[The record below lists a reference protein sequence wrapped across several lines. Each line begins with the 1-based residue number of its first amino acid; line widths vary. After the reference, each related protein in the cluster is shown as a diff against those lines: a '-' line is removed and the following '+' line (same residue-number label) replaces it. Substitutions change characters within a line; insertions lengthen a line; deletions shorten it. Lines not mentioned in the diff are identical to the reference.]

1 MNPRARGSSN
11 IQWINRKD
19 MSARTEDG
27 VSLCQ
32 RALQIITELCLA
44 GHVNREKCADIFP
57 TESNIPGKRSSD
69 ISVSLLAVL
78 VGFCGLALLVVSLF
92 VFWKL
97 CWPIWRSKAISS
109 HSETVSQG
117 VLPEAP
123 APAPLVPP
131 SLPERQGLQAEKQ
144 EKKEEEEEEQRRK
157 VPEVKVNGCR
167 SVKSLEAAMKISQTS
182 PDIPAEVQ
190 QTIRGRL
197 SKKTKIQKQ
206 STEPTSFS
214 RHNSFRRLLR
224 RQMNVTSVDFTMDT
238 LPVRQSS
245 AVSIGRIKPELYKQ
259 KSVDS
264 EEGNKEPVETCG
276 KLSFALK
283 YDYEEQ
289 ALVVRILKA
298 LDLPAKDFTGT
309 SDPYVKIY
317 LLPERKKKFQ
327 TRVHRKTLNPTFDEV
342 FCFPVEYDQLCNRK
356 LHFSVYDFDRFTSHD
371 MIGEVVV
378 DNLFELSDLS
388 REAVVWKDILA
399 STTESVDL
407 GEIMYSLCYLPT
419 AGRMTLTVIKCRNL
433 KAMDITGSSD
443 PYVKVSLICDGRR
456 LKKRKTT
463 TKKSTLNPVYN
474 EAIIFDIPPENVE
487 QVSLSIVVM
496 DYDRV
501 GHNEVIGVC
510 RTGPDAEGLGRDH
523 WNEMLAYPRKPITHW
538 HALCE
543 WPGRGSSFESQASC
557 PSPKPPQ
564 TP

>member
-1 MNPRARGSSN
+1 MSRWELFFHASLDAEVLYDFILSCFIKQVHMLPPLSYSWLSLLFSLSPLHVCLSYFVPRLPLLSFSC
-11 IQWINRKD
+11 
-19 MSARTEDG
+19 
-27 VSLCQ
+27 VSCPPLWVSPWL
-32 RALQIITELCLA
+32 R
-44 GHVNREKCADIFP
+44 V
-57 TESNIPGKRSSD
+57 D
-69 ISVSLLAVL
+69 ISISLLAVV

-97 CWPIWRSKAISS
+97 CWPIWRSKALSA
-109 HSETVSQG
+109 HAENGLHVG
-117 VLPEAP
+117 FPE
-123 APAPLVPP
+123 VPP
-131 SLPERQGLQAEKQ
+131 ANSPPVTECKAPEV
-144 EKKEEEEEEQRRK
+144 EKKYY
-157 VPEVKVNGCR
+157 PLEVKANGR
-167 SVKSLEAAMKISQTS
+167 STVKLLEAAMKISQTS

-190 QTIRGRL
+190 TALREKL
-197 SKKTKIQKQ
+197 SQQAKIQRQ
-206 STEPTSFS
+206 TTEPTSSS
-214 RHNSFRRLLR
+214 RHNSFRRHLP
-224 RQMNVTSVDFTMDT
+224 RQMNVTSVDFSPDT
-238 LPVRQSS
+238 LPLRQSS
-245 AVSIGRIKPELYKQ
+245 TVSIGRIKPELYKQ

-264 EEGNKEPVETCG
+264 EDEAKEPVETCG
-276 KLSFALK
+276 KLSFALR

-298 LDLPAKDFTGT
+298 LELPAKDFTGT

-327 TRVHRKTLNPTFDEV
+327 TRVHRKNLNPMFDET
-342 FCFPVEYDQLCNRK
+342 FCFPVVYDEICNRK

-388 REAVVWKDILA
+388 REAVVWKDIHA
-399 STTESVDL
+399 ATTESVDL

-443 PYVKVSLICDGRR
+443 PYVKVYLICDGRR

-487 QVSLSIVVM
+487 QVSLSIMVM

-510 RTGPDAEGLGRDH
+510 RAGPDAEGLGRDH

-538 HALCE
+538 HALGEC
-543 WPGRGSSFESQASC
+543 PGRAASFESQGSC

>member
-1 MNPRARGSSN
+1 MTLY
-11 IQWINRKD
+11 D
-19 MSARTEDG
+19 FLT
-27 VSLCQ
+27 
-32 RALQIITELCLA
+32 
-44 GHVNREKCADIFP
+44 
-57 TESNIPGKRSSD
+57 SSD
-69 ISVSLLAVL
+69 LYQTRAFAASSFTACFLSSLFSLPCLSVTLRPSLARPLSLPLLLAVV

-97 CWPIWRSKAISS
+97 CWPIWRSKALSS
-109 HSETVSQG
+109 HVDNG
-117 VLPEAP
+117 PRVGLPEAP
-123 APAPLVPP
+123 LPAPLPVTP
-131 SLPERQGLQAEKQ
+131 LHK
-144 EKKEEEEEEQRRK
+144 
-157 VPEVKVNGCR
+157 
-167 SVKSLEAAMKISQTS
+167 AAMKISQTS

-190 QTIRGRL
+190 TALRERL
-197 SKKTKIQKQ
+197 GQQAKIQRQ
-206 STEPTSFS
+206 TTDPTSSS
-214 RHNSFRRLLR
+214 RHNSFRRHLP
-224 RQMNVTSVDFTMDT
+224 RQMNVTSVDFSMDT
-238 LPVRQSS
+238 IPIRQSS
-245 AVSIGRIKPELYKQ
+245 TVSIGRIKPELYKQ

-264 EEGNKEPVETCG
+264 EDGTQEPVETCG
-276 KLSFALK
+276 KLSFSLL

-289 ALVVRILKA
+289 ALVVTILKA
-298 LDLPAKDFTGT
+298 LELPAKDFTGT

-317 LLPERKKKFQ
+317 LLPERQKKFQ
-327 TRVHRKTLNPTFDEV
+327 TRVHRKTLNPTFDEA

-388 REAVVWKDILA
+388 REAVVWKDIHA
-399 STTESVDL
+399 ATTESVDL

-443 PYVKVSLICDGRR
+443 PYVKVSLLCDGRR

-487 QVSLSIVVM
+487 QVSLSIMVM

-510 RTGPDAEGLGRDH
+510 RTGPDAEGLGRYH

-538 HALCE
+538 HALGEVEDCS
-543 WPGRGSSFESQASC
+543 WKRLICNGRS
-557 PSPKPPQ
+557 
-564 TP
+564 T

>member
-1 MNPRARGSSN
+1 MKLYGFL
-11 IQWINRKD
+11 
-19 MSARTEDG
+19 T
-27 VSLCQ
+27 
-32 RALQIITELCLA
+32 
-44 GHVNREKCADIFP
+44 
-57 TESNIPGKRSSD
+57 SSD
-69 ISVSLLAVL
+69 LYQTRAFAASSFTACFLSSLFFLLHVCLSRSVHRLPVLSLHLLLAVV

-97 CWPIWRSKAISS
+97 CWPIWRSKALSS
-109 HSETVSQG
+109 H
-117 VLPEAP
+117 A
-123 APAPLVPP
+123 PP
-131 SLPERQGLQAEKQ
+131 S
-144 EKKEEEEEEQRRK
+144 
-157 VPEVKVNGCR
+157 VKL
-167 SVKSLEAAMKISQTS
+167 LEAAMKISQTS

-190 QTIRGRL
+190 TALRERL
-197 SKKTKIQKQ
+197 GQQAKIQRQ
-206 STEPTSFS
+206 TTDPTSSS
-214 RHNSFRRLLR
+214 RHNSFRRHLP
-224 RQMNVTSVDFTMDT
+224 RQMNVTSVDFSMDT
-238 LPVRQSS
+238 LPIRQSS
-245 AVSIGRIKPELYKQ
+245 TVSIGRIKPELYKQ

-264 EEGNKEPVETCG
+264 EDGTQEPVETCG
-276 KLSFALK
+276 KLSFSLL

-289 ALVVRILKA
+289 ALVVTILKA
-298 LDLPAKDFTGT
+298 LELPAKDFTGT

-317 LLPERKKKFQ
+317 LLPERQKKFQ
-327 TRVHRKTLNPTFDEV
+327 TRVHRKTLNPTFDEA

-388 REAVVWKDILA
+388 REAVVWKDIHA
-399 STTESVDL
+399 ESVDL

-443 PYVKVSLICDGRR
+443 PYVKVSLLCDGRR

-487 QVSLSIVVM
+487 QVSLSIMVM

-510 RTGPDAEGLGRDH
+510 RTGPDAEGLGRYH

-538 HALCE
+538 HALGE
-543 WPGRGSSFESQASC
+543 WPGRATSFESQGSC